1 MNKNEAL
8 GVIYD
13 SLKESHGFGSL
24 FQFWKGQVLDELLE
38 EFKVKYGES
47 PKVIEV
53 DYNTLDDISINIIKR
68 ISQEI

>member
-13 SLKESHGFGSL
+13 NLKENHGFGSL
-24 FQFWKGQVLDELLE
+24 FQFWKGQVLGELLE
-38 EFKVKYGES
+38 EFKVEYGES
-47 PKVIEV
+47 SKIIEV